1 MVSKTCVGSEGI
13 WDELYIVDFFFCL
26 KGKASLISYSLSV
39 QYCACLLYSNV
50 LFFYHHRWIVL
61 TWKIVCMRQERKLRH
76 KKVLLTGG
84 PRNIVYCV
92 HPLLKRAAFLKDSR
106 PVFILLVVWLVLQIP
121 YVIWRNLWPSNFLT
135 FISYLYQEGPWKIL
149 YPSPNIA
156 PIPTEKKKVLWW

>member
-1 MVSKTCVGSEGI
+1 MKLSWYGWLRVWCQRLCRLRRNMSWTIHS
-13 WDELYIVDFFFCL
+13 WFFFFCL

-92 HPLLKRAAFLKDSR
+92 HPLLKCAAFLKDSR

-121 YVIWRNLWPSNFLT
+121 CVIWRNLWPSNFLT
-135 FISYLYQEGPWKIL
+135 LVTCFMRFLGKFYIL
-149 YPSPNIA
+149 P
-156 PIPTEKKKVLWW
+156 PI